1 MRYKNTQK
9 GLILIE
15 LVVTLILIGI
25 IGGFTG
31 LFLYTGVT
39 GFLTSKKTSETALK
53 AQATMDRITIELR
66 NIKWESN
73 RPVLNSTSITYQS
86 DDTENLPGTRSISY
100 NSSNGT
106 INLTVDG
113 TPNVLLDQ
121 IQPNSFNLSWT
132 ERDLNNLF
140 SDGDELA
147 EIQIVFKVLDVGTQF
162 TVRVYPR
169 NMVKRYS

>member
-1 MRYKNTQK
+1 M
-9 GLILIE
+9 ILIE
-15 LVVTLILIGI
+15 LIITLILIGL

-39 GFLTSKKTSETALK
+39 GFLTSKKISETALK
-53 AQATMDRITIELR
+53 AQAAMDRITIELR
-66 NIKWESN
+66 DIKRETN
-73 RPVLNSTSITYQS
+73 RPILNSTSITYQS
-86 DDTENLPGTRSISY
+86 DDADNLPGTRSISY

-113 TPNVLLDQ
+113 TPYVLLDQ

-132 ERDLNNLF
+132 ERDLNNL
-140 SDGDELA
+140 SADGDELA
-147 EIQIVFKVLDVGTQF
+147 EIQVVFKVVDVGTQF